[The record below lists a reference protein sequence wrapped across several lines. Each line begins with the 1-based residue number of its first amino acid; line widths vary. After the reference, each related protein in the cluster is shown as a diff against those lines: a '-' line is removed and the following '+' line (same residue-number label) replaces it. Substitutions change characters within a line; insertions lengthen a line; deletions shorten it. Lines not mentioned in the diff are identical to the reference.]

1 MVGER
6 IAGRPAV
13 RVSLVLVLVCVPAAD
28 SLANVYSHGFR
39 RISDNIAV
47 DVASQLSVDIAGHGS
62 NQVVFTF
69 QNSGAVASGAVIAD
83 IYFDDRAGLLL
94 SLDGVLDRDYD
105 QKQYPGV
112 DFRTSA
118 KPLDLPGGMSID
130 PVFQVSDALSFDAD
144 NPGPKWGIG
153 AGESL
158 SLRFHVAAGGL
169 DAILSAI
176 HSSDFRIGLHV
187 QCLPAYADDARC
199 VDTSA
204 SDGFVTTTPL
214 PDAAILGTS
223 GLSLVAYWLKRRRGG
238 LAGI

>member
-6 IAGRPAV
+6 ITGRPATLA
-13 RVSLVLVLVCVPAAD
+13 SLALAFLFVLTAD
-28 SLANVYSHGFR
+28 SLADVYSHGFR
-39 RISDNIAV
+39 RISSNSAV
-47 DVASQLSVDIAGHGS
+47 DVASQLSVDIAGYGS

-94 SLDGVLDRDYD
+94 SLDRILDRDYSTE
-105 QKQYPGV
+105 QYPGV
-112 DFRTSA
+112 DFSTPA
-118 KPLDLPGGMSID
+118 TPLNLPGGKSIA
-130 PVFQVSDALSFDAD
+130 PVFQASDALSFDAD

-153 AGESL
+153 AAESL
-158 SLRFHVAAGGL
+158 SLRFNVAADGL

-187 QCLPAYADDARC
+187 QCLPAFAGDGSYN
-199 VDTSA
+199 DTSA
-204 SDGFVTTTPL
+204 SDGFVTTAPL

-223 GLSLVAYWLKRRRGG
+223 GLSLAAYWLKRRRGG